1 MSIQMIGIDYSKASV
16 DIRSIF
22 SFTKKNA
29 VSSMLK
35 IKNMDSISGIIIIS
49 TCNRIELWANI
60 EENKNI
66 SLFDVLKEVKKID
79 IGLYKQYFVQRFEN
93 KAIIHL
99 FNLSCGFK
107 SQILGED
114 QIITQVKDALSL
126 ARENYCTDSVLET
139 LFRMAITAAKKVKTQ
154 VYINK
159 ANNSVITQVIESLQ
173 KKGYTFKAKHCM
185 VIGNGEMGKLS
196 AIALKEVGADVT
208 VTVRQYKSGIVEIPI
223 GCNRIDYGKRMEY
236 FKQCDLVVSATASPN
251 YTLKYDEIK
260 ESNISHSM
268 ILIDLAVPRDIEL
281 EVKNLENIQLYDI
294 DSFKIDVQN
303 EETKKNIK
311 RANEILEK
319 QMEEFLSWYHCRDI
333 IPKIERIKQTTIT
346 DLELHIQKFTKNI
359 SIEED
364 KKEALSLAIENATE
378 KVLNRTLFGLKD
390 TLSQDVF
397 RACIEG
403 LEKIYQLD

>member
-29 VSSMLK
+29 ASSMMK
-35 IKNMDSISGIIIIS
+35 IKSMDNIKGIIIIS
-49 TCNRIELWANI
+49 TCNRIELWANV

-66 SLFDVLKEVKKID
+66 SLFNVLKEVKEID
-79 IGLYKQYFVQRFEN
+79 INLYKQYFVQRFGNE
-93 KAIIHL
+93 AIMHL
-99 FNLSCGFK
+99 FSLSCGFK

-114 QIITQVKDALSL
+114 QIITQVKNALTL

-154 VYINK
+154 IYINK
-159 ANNSVITQVIESLQ
+159 VNNSVVTQVIENLQ
-173 KKGYTFKAKHCM
+173 KKGYIFKAKRCM
-185 VIGNGEMGKLS
+185 VIGNGEMGKLA
-196 AIALKEVGADVT
+196 AIALKEAGAEVT

-223 GCNRIDYGKRMEY
+223 GCNRIDYGNRMEY

-251 YTLKYDEIK
+251 YTLKYNEIK
-260 ESNISHSM
+260 EANVSHSM
-268 ILIDLAVPRDIEL
+268 ILIDLAVPRDIEAR
-281 EVKNLENIQLYDI
+281 VKNFKNIQLYDI
-294 DSFKIDVQN
+294 DSFKIDIQN
-303 EETKKNIK
+303 EQTKKNIE
-311 RANEILEK
+311 RANEILK
-319 QMEEFLSWYHCRDI
+319 NQMEEFLSWYQCRDI
-333 IPKIERIKQTTIT
+333 IPKIERIKQSTIT
-346 DLELHIQKFTKNI
+346 DLEQHIQKFTKDI
-359 SIEED
+359 LIEAE
-364 KKEALSLAIENATE
+364 KKEALNLAIENATE

-403 LEKIYQLD
+403 LERIYQIN

>member
-93 KAIIHL
+93 EAIIHL

-196 AIALKEVGADVT
+196 AIALKEAGADVT

-223 GCNRIDYGKRMEY
+223 GCNRIDYGKRMVY

-260 ESNISHSM
+260 EANISHSM

-311 RANEILEK
+311 KANEILEK
-319 QMEEFLSWYHCRDI
+319 QMEEFLLWYHCRDI